1 MQKTGFAY
9 STADVDSQPDI
20 VLVLA
25 ISENTGNL
33 FAEAIERAA
42 RGSMPSFASLTED
55 LCFVMHAWRLNSEK
69 RFKSTK
75 ANEKDF
81 FSKQPKN

>member
-33 FAEAIERAA
+33 FAEPIELAA
-42 RGSMPSFASLTED
+42 GGSMPSD
-55 LCFVMHAWRLNSEK
+55 
-69 RFKSTK
+69 
-75 ANEKDF
+75 D
-81 FSKQPKN
+81 

>member
-33 FAEAIERAA
+33 FAEPIELAA
-42 RGSMPSFASLTED
+42 GGSMPSDAIWWLKIY
-55 LCFVMHAWRLNSEK
+55 VRHALLV
-69 RFKSTK
+69 T
-75 ANEKDF
+75 NEVKEL
-81 FSKQPKN
+81 PKW